1 MLLTST
7 RARAQPPS
15 PHDARRNLSP
25 PSPASHARAHTRT
38 HRDRHARTH
47 THTQS
52 HTYTNTQ
59 RAFNWTSQH
68 RDMERLEATLAEEL
82 KHNHCSFPPPLLL
95 IFPVPADILSACS
108 RAIASAAFRSL
119 APPVSLSPPPRTDA
133 RKGRSI
139 EQGRGSMKVV
149 KLGGVRVC
157 RVRACGFDRVGH

>member
-15 PHDARRNLSP
+15 SHDARRNLSP

-149 KLGGVRVC
+149 KLVGREGLQGASMRV
-157 RVRACGFDRVGH
+157 